1 MDSAPAMV
9 ALSVVSVDDPP
20 FAVANAGPLV
30 FLRADDTN
38 GMILS
43 PNNTNALVLLDASG
57 SHDSENDPLQFFW
70 FADGATVPMASGV
83 LVSNW
88 LEVGTHTIRLLADDG
103 HDTGSDTLTVV
114 VTRLGMALEDIGLL
128 LNESSQPPQRKR
140 PLLFT
145 LKAATASFERGNFI
159 SAIHQL
165 HALQNKIRAQ
175 IAPDDPVL
183 GANLTRAVQRVIDAA
198 SLHFSR

>member
-1 MDSAPAMV
+1 MSNGET
-9 ALSVVSVDDPP
+9 LSIQRTASTG
-20 FAVANAGPLV
+20 FRRL
-30 FLRADDTN
+30 
-38 GMILS
+38 LS
-43 PNNTNALVLLDASG
+43 QC
-57 SHDSENDPLQFFW
+57 H
-70 FADGATVPMASGV
+70 
-83 LVSNW
+83 W
-88 LEVGTHTIRLLADDG
+88 LEVGTHTIRLLVDDG
-103 HDTGSDTLTVV
+103 HDTGSDALTVV

-128 LNESSQPPQRKR
+128 LNESSQPRQRKR

-145 LKAATASFERGNFI
+145 LKAATAAFERGNFI

-183 GANLTRAVQRVIDAA
+183 GANLTRAVQKVIDAA